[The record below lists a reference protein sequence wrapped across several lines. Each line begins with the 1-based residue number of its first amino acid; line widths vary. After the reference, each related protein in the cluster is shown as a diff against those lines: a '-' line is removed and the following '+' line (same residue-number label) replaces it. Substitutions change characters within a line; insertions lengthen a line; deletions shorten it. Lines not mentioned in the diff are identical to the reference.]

1 MSRIPIVKLKGADFQ
16 RFQEALVDAFTS
28 WNDLARMVLFQ
39 LDEKLAAHVA
49 QGTLGDVAFDLIT
62 WATSRGQLDDL
73 LTGALAAK
81 PGNPTLVDFEASLPR
96 PPQPAA
102 AAPAP
107 AATAQPPA
115 VALPAPIAPP
125 SVPPPPPRPTNPLL
139 EEIRAEYAR
148 GELIL
153 FVGAGVSAA
162 AGLPSWKGLVAA
174 LLERARASDVGS
186 TAELQEIA
194 DLAARGSLINALSGL
209 KNCLGA
215 PTFGA
220 AVTALLDDRVHVAA
234 DPPIAEAIAA
244 LAPRLRAVLTTN
256 IDGLLERAFRGAW
269 PVLARATGDI
279 ARQRGYIL
287 KLHGTLR
294 ERSTW
299 VFTREDY
306 DRAMY
311 ADPLL
316 QAAFTALFN
325 ACPILFVGY
334 GLADDDFDQVLSR
347 VRALSGG
354 APPRHFAIVPR
365 ETITPFRRKQ
375 IEDGGVALLGYDN
388 ADRKHSELLSLLRAI
403 P

>member
-16 RFQEALVDAFTS
+16 RFQEALVDAFPS
-28 WNDLARMVLFQ
+28 WNDLARMVRIHLEENLAALVSPGTLTDATFELIALATARGK
-39 LDEKLAAHVA
+39 LDELLAA
-49 QGTLGDVAFDLIT
+49 
-62 WATSRGQLDDL
+62 
-73 LTGALAAK
+73 ALKAN

-125 SVPPPPPRPTNPLL
+125 SVPPPPRPTNPLL